1 MRKNA
6 ILDQAS
12 IELFV
17 STKSDNAVFI
27 FTLQLAKII
36 LVIVQLKISSM
47 KWMLSIH
54 SFFIFLS
61 GFIVAHLCV

>member
-47 KWMLSIH
+47 K
-54 SFFIFLS
+54 
-61 GFIVAHLCV
+61 